1 MSDPAWLASEFE
13 ARRGHLHAVA
23 YRMLGSADEA
33 DDAVQE
39 AWLRLSRSN
48 ADEVDNLG
56 GWLTTVVARICL
68 DHLRA
73 RTSRREDPLDAE
85 AESDLVSAG
94 PDPEAEA
101 MLAESLGPALL
112 AVLDLLSPGERLA
125 FVLHDL
131 FGVPFDEVAT
141 VLATTPAAAR
151 QLASRGRR
159 RVRGAD
165 SDEDIEVDAALSS
178 DDLGRRRAVVE
189 AFLRASR
196 QGDLAGLV
204 ALLHPDVALTADPPT
219 VASGAEP
226 EVHGAEAVAAT
237 FAGRAR
243 AARPALL
250 DGHPGLAWTEG
261 GQPRV
266 VFRMTIEGERITAI
280 DLISDPAAIAR
291 MDVVL
296 AHG

>member
-1 MSDPAWLASEFE
+1 MADPAWLASEFE

-23 YRMLGSADEA
+23 HRMLGSADEA

-73 RTSRREDPLDAE
+73 RTSRREEPLDPD
-85 AESDLVSAG
+85 AESGLVAAAPG
-94 PDPEAEA
+94 PEDEA

-131 FGVPFDEVAT
+131 FGVPFGEVAT
-141 VLATTPAAAR
+141 VLGSTPAAAR

-159 RVRGAD
+159 RVRGAVA
-165 SDEDIEVDAALSS
+165 DEDNGVGAAPRS
-178 DDLGRRRAVVE
+178 DDVGRRRAVVE

-196 QGDLAGLV
+196 RGDLAGLV
-204 ALLHPDVALTADPPT
+204 ALLHPDVVLTADAPT
-219 VASGAEP
+219 VASGSEP

-250 DGHPGLAWTEG
+250 DGRPGLAWTEG

-266 VFRMTIEGERITAI
+266 VFRMSIEGERITAI
-280 DLISDPAAIAR
+280 HLISDPAAIAE
-291 MDVVL
+291 MDVVIS
-296 AHG
+296 HG